1 LLNNSIEIQ
10 KVLGAALQDD
20 LILDSGLFG
29 FEEDNLNRKQKHQL
43 REGELREVTILFA
56 DIKGFTDLS
65 LQLDPETIHLR
76 MDELM
81 KIFSRCVTFYGG
93 FVDKYIGD
101 AIMALFGAKQAS
113 EHDTERAIRA
123 ALKMIEQLKRYNQK
137 LKEIP
142 KYRDVELR
150 IRVGINTGIVSV
162 GKVGQSRE
170 GDFTVYGPEVNLASR
185 LETNAPTGRIM
196 LSQYTKELVDDIF
209 DFEYLGAKDLKG
221 IAEPV
226 ECWSPVGVSASQ
238 SSRLNRFS
246 GSFLGRNS
254 ELSLLSEALEE
265 ISSQGCFGEYIT
277 ELPPPRP
284 LIYGVRADA
293 GLGKSRLAYEFIQ
306 RHSARAEFLEA
317 ACDGVT
323 QTPLH
328 LFTRLVQKYF
338 NISVRDEPQLRL
350 EKLQTGIEDLQRNV
364 DAPLA
369 ERLGDSF
376 ALIARLLEIRVE
388 DARLRQGGKELLQHL
403 LLALN
408 NTLEAIMQK
417 CAKNG
422 KPLVLILDDL
432 QWLDDSSRELLGH
445 LVNRMSQSKLPS
457 LWLLFYR
464 PTFEVPGFLERMRGW
479 HELELKPL
487 DEQDIT
493 QLMMLYTRH
502 LDLSERSMEA
512 VVKLAAGNPFYLEE
526 WCNYVST
533 LPEQEWQDLPVPSSL
548 NALIQSRLDVLPK
561 ALRILLQK
569 AAVIGHEFL
578 VEVLR
583 ELERLMDGST
593 QIEEGLES
601 LENQALIIRQTGFE
615 FSAYFFKHITT
626 RDVAY
631 QSLLG
636 SNRKLLH
643 QLVAEAIRNVFPG
656 RLDEFSHPLAMHY
669 MKAGKYEEALPWLR
683 KAADEAQR
691 AYDNSLALKL
701 YKELLDILPA
711 DAWKERAEVLLNCL
725 EIKWLIGDWKDIDE
739 AMALLEEWNDQAQ
752 DIALRFHQLRFSGR
766 LAFGRRQKDIAKEH
780 WDEAERL
787 AREADDPELICVIE
801 NLLGIW
807 YYDQSLLDESL
818 KRHQHS
824 KQLARSLQNHAQEAK
839 SFNNLGLVYLKQ
851 EKLDE
856 AQNAFCRSMELA
868 AEHRILKV
876 ESEAMGNLAY
886 VLILTGQY
894 EDAIFHL
901 MRQFQY
907 AQQINDKLESIRAL
921 GNLADAYKYLERYR
935 DAADCFE
942 HIIKIKQ
949 YLGDEDGIK
958 GTGKA
963 LAAMLKLVEN
973 TKTDPKTDPT
983 TDPTKEE

>member
-1 LLNNSIEIQ
+1 M
-10 KVLGAALQDD
+10 QDD

-29 FEEDNLNRKQKHQL
+29 FEEDNLDRKQKHQL
-43 REGELREVTILFA
+43 REGELREVTVLFA

-65 LQLDPETIHLR
+65 TQLDPETIHLR
-76 MDELM
+76 MDEVM

-123 ALKMIEQLKRYNQK
+123 ALKMVEQLRRYNQK

-142 KYRDVELR
+142 KYQDIELR

-185 LETNAPTGRIM
+185 LETNAPVGRIM
-196 LSQYTKELVDDIF
+196 LNQYTKELVDDIF
-209 DFEYLGAKDLKG
+209 DFEYLGAKELKG

-226 ECWSPVGVSASQ
+226 DCWSPVGVSAS
-238 SSRLNRFS
+238 SSGQLKRFS
-246 GSFLGRNS
+246 GTFLGRDS

-265 ISSQGCFGEYIT
+265 ISSQGCLKEHT
-277 ELPPPRP
+277 TALPPPRP
-284 LIYGVRADA
+284 LIYGIRADA

-306 RHSARAEFLEA
+306 RHLSQAEFLEA
-317 ACDGVT
+317 ACDGVSP
-323 QTPLH
+323 TPLH
-328 LFTRLVQKYF
+328 LFSRLVQKYF
-338 NISVRDEPQLRL
+338 NISVRDEPQVRL
-350 EKLQTGIEDLQRNV
+350 EKLQTRIEDLQKNV
-364 DAPLA
+364 DVQLA
-369 ERLGDSF
+369 ERLNDAF
-376 ALIARLLEIRVE
+376 ALIAWLLEIRVE
-388 DARLRQGGKELLQHL
+388 DARLKQGGKELLQHL
-403 LLALN
+403 LLALS

-417 CAKNG
+417 CAESG

-464 PTFEVPGFLERMRGW
+464 PSFEVPGFLGRMRGW

-487 DEQDIT
+487 DEHDVT

-512 VVKLAAGNPFYLEE
+512 VVKLASGNPFYLEE

-548 NALIQSRLDVLPK
+548 NALIQSRLDILPK
-561 ALRILLQK
+561 ALKILLQK

-593 QIEEGLES
+593 QVEEGLDS
-601 LENQALIIRQTGFE
+601 LEKQALIIPQTGFE

-643 QLVAEAIRNVFPG
+643 QLVAEAIQNVFPG

-669 MKAGKYEEALPWLR
+669 MKAGKHEDALPWLR

-691 AYDNSLALKL
+691 AYDNSLALRL
-701 YKELLDILPA
+701 YQDLLNILPA
-711 DAWKERAEVLLNCL
+711 DAYRERAEVLLNCL

-739 AMALLEEWNDQAQ
+739 AMAVLEGWNDQAQ
-752 DIALRFHQLRFSGR
+752 DKVLRFHQLRFSGR
-766 LAFGRRQKDIAKEH
+766 LAFGRGQKDVAKEH
-780 WDEAERL
+780 WDRAEQL
-787 AREADDPELICVIE
+787 ALEVDDPELICVIE

-807 YYDQSLLDESL
+807 YYYQLPLDESL
-818 KRHQHS
+818 KRHQQS

-839 SFNNLGLVYLKQ
+839 SINNIGLVYLKQ
-851 EKLDE
+851 QQLEE
-856 AQNAFCRSMELA
+856 AQEAFRQSMELA

-886 VLILTGQY
+886 VLIETGQY

-901 MRQFQY
+901 KRQLQY

-921 GNLADAYKYLERYR
+921 GNLADAYKCLKRYQ
-935 DAADCFE
+935 DAAACLE

-949 YLGDEDGIK
+949 YLGDEEGIK
-958 GTGKA
+958 GTSKF
-963 LAAMLKLVEN
+963 LREILELEES
-973 TKTDPKTDPT
+973 TKTDPTTEPT

>member
-1 LLNNSIEIQ
+1 M
-10 KVLGAALQDD
+10 QDD

-29 FEEDNLNRKQKHQL
+29 FEEDNLDRKQKHQL

-65 LQLDPETIHLR
+65 TQLDPETIHLR
-76 MDELM
+76 MDEVM

-123 ALKMIEQLKRYNQK
+123 ALKMVEQLRRYNQK

-142 KYRDVELR
+142 KYQDIELR

-185 LETNAPTGRIM
+185 METNAPVGRIM

-209 DFEYLGAKDLKG
+209 DFEYLGAKELKG

-226 ECWSPVGVSASQ
+226 DCWSPVGVSAS
-238 SSRLNRFS
+238 SSGQLKRFS
-246 GSFLGRNS
+246 GSFLGRDS
-254 ELSLLSEALEE
+254 ELSLLSEALED
-265 ISSQGCFGEYIT
+265 ISSQGCLKEYT
-277 ELPPPRP
+277 TALPPPRP
-284 LIYGVRADA
+284 LIYGIRADA

-306 RHSARAEFLEA
+306 RHLSQAEFLEA
-317 ACDGVT
+317 ACDGVSP
-323 QTPLH
+323 TPLH
-328 LFTRLVQKYF
+328 LFSRLLQKYF
-338 NISVRDEPQLRL
+338 NISVRDEPQVRL
-350 EKLQTGIEDLQRNV
+350 EKLQTRIEDLQKSV
-364 DAPLA
+364 DMQLA
-369 ERLGDSF
+369 ERLNDAF
-376 ALIARLLEIRVE
+376 ALIAWLLEIRVE
-388 DARLRQGGKELLQHL
+388 DARLKQGGKELLQHL
-403 LLALN
+403 LLALS

-417 CAKNG
+417 CAKSG

-464 PTFEVPGFLERMRGW
+464 PSFEVPSFLGRMRGW

-487 DEQDIT
+487 DEHDIT
-493 QLMMLYTRH
+493 ELMMLYTRH

-512 VVKLAAGNPFYLEE
+512 VVKLASGNPFYLEE

-548 NALIQSRLDVLPK
+548 NALIQSRLDILPK
-561 ALRILLQK
+561 ALKILLQK

-593 QIEEGLES
+593 QVEEGLDS
-601 LENQALIIRQTGFE
+601 LEKQALIIPQTGFE

-643 QLVAEAIRNVFPG
+643 QLVAEAIQNVFPG

-669 MKAGKYEEALPWLR
+669 LKAGKHEEALPWLR

-691 AYDNSLALKL
+691 AYDNSLALRL
-701 YKELLDILPA
+701 CQDLLDILPA
-711 DAWKERAEVLLNCL
+711 DAYRERAEVLLNCL

-739 AMALLEEWNDQAQ
+739 AMAVLEGWNDQAQ
-752 DIALRFHQLRFSGR
+752 DKVLRFHQLRFSGR
-766 LAFGRRQKDIAKEH
+766 LAFGRGQKDVAKEH
-780 WDEAERL
+780 WDRAEQL
-787 AREADDPELICVIE
+787 ALEVDDPELICVIE

-807 YYDQSLLDESL
+807 YYYQLPLDESL
-818 KRHQHS
+818 KRYQHS

-839 SFNNLGLVYLKQ
+839 SINNIGLVYLKQ
-851 EKLDE
+851 QQLDE
-856 AQNAFCRSMELA
+856 AQEAFRQSMELA

-886 VLILTGQY
+886 VLIQTGQY

-901 MRQFQY
+901 KRQLQY

-921 GNLADAYKYLERYR
+921 GNLADAYKCLKRYQ
-935 DAADCFE
+935 DAAACLE

-949 YLGDEDGIK
+949 YLGDEEGIK
-958 GTGKA
+958 GTSKF
-963 LAAMLKLVEN
+963 LREILELEES
-973 TKTDPKTDPT
+973 TKTDPT